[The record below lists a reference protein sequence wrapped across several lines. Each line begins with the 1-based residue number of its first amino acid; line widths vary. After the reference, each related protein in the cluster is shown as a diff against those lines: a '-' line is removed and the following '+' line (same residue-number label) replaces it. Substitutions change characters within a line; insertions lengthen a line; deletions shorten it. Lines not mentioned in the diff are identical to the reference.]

1 MMSEERLKRIE
12 EYLESAAHRLD
23 NHGELIAEL
32 RTAQIMA
39 AQQIEATN
47 QSLQLTN
54 QTVRDFAILFQ
65 EFLLVVRDMQA
76 EVRGLQLENRRI
88 LDHLFGTGEEPAT

>member
-1 MMSEERLKRIE
+1 MSEECLKRIE

-32 RTAQIMA
+32 RAAQVKA

-47 QSLQLTN
+47 QTM
-54 QTVRDFAILFQ
+54 RDFTLLFQ
-65 EFLLVVRDMQA
+65 EFLLVMRDMQA

>member
-1 MMSEERLKRIE
+1 MSEERLKRIE

-32 RTAQIMA
+32 RAAQMMA

-47 QSLQLTN
+47 QN
-54 QTVRDFAILFQ
+54 MRDFMILFQ

>member
-32 RTAQIMA
+32 RAAQIMA

-47 QSLQLTN
+47 KN
-54 QTVRDFAILFQ
+54 MRDFTILFQ

>member
-1 MMSEERLKRIE
+1 MSEERLKRIE

-32 RTAQIMA
+32 RAAQLIT

-47 QSLQLTN
+47 KN
-54 QTVRDFAILFQ
+54 MRDFTILFQ

-88 LDHLFGTGEEPAT
+88 LDHLFGMGEEPAT

>member
-1 MMSEERLKRIE
+1 MSEERLKRIE

-32 RTAQIMA
+32 RAAQIMA

-47 QSLQLTN
+47 QN
-54 QTVRDFAILFQ
+54 MRDFMILFQ

>member
-1 MMSEERLKRIE
+1 MSEERLKRIE

-32 RTAQIMA
+32 RAAQVIA
-39 AQQIEATN
+39 AQQIAATN
-47 QSLQLTN
+47 QN
-54 QTVRDFAILFQ
+54 MRDFTILFQ

>member
-32 RTAQIMA
+32 RAAQMMA

-47 QSLQLTN
+47 QN
-54 QTVRDFAILFQ
+54 MRDFMILFQ

>member
-32 RTAQIMA
+32 RAAQLIT

-47 QSLQLTN
+47 KN
-54 QTVRDFAILFQ
+54 MRDFTILFQ

>member
-32 RTAQIMA
+32 RAAQLIA

-47 QSLQLTN
+47 KN
-54 QTVRDFAILFQ
+54 MRDFTLLFQ

>member
-32 RTAQIMA
+32 RAAQLIA

-47 QSLQLTN
+47 KN
-54 QTVRDFAILFQ
+54 MRDFTILFQ